1 MTSQAAVDDF
11 LAQKDLGIV
20 GVSRTGKKFGNA
32 ALRELTANGFRVFP
46 VHPEA
51 ETIQGIRCFPS
62 LRGLPGPVGGLL
74 VVVPPDQTEVVV
86 REAAAAGIRRVWM
99 QLGSSSPSAIQFCA
113 ENGIEAVHGEC
124 ILMFLEKGSALHRFH
139 HWLWGV
145 LGKLPR

>member
-1 MTSQAAVDDF
+1 MTSKAVVDDF
-11 LAQKDLGIV
+11 LAQKDLALV

-32 ALRELTANGFRVFP
+32 ALRELTANGYRVFP

-51 ETIQGIRCFPS
+51 ETVQGIRCYPNLREFPA
-62 LRGLPGPVGGLL
+62 PVGGLL
-74 VVVPPDQTEVVV
+74 IVVPPDQTEVVV

-99 QLGSSSPSAIQFCA
+99 QLGSSSPNAIQFCA
-113 ENGIEAVHGEC
+113 ENGIQAVQGEC
-124 ILMFLEKGSALHRFH
+124 ILMFLRHGPVLHRFH